1 MPKLVRNKPPA
12 PLAEGDGWEADS
24 TEQPSV
30 KPRKEPNSVRR
41 GLEADRILFDE
52 STEPTEQPSVEMDL
66 PKGKPLKVVYDSAV
80 PKAQVILTEQPS
92 VQVGPDFRKIGHRNQ
107 EPTEQ
112 DSVDLEAK
120 PNAVRS
126 DPETDRTEF
135 GASTDS
141 TEQASVTLPRGTKA
155 VLKAPVNEAER
166 RPFDDYPTE
175 PGWTQALLD
184 REKFNGRILEPAAGA
199 GWMVQTLQENGLEVQ
214 YSDLERDGVDF
225 LEYQGPGVEN
235 VITNPPYKFL
245 DAFAAKA
252 LEVATHKVAL
262 LLPDFA
268 LVGVN
273 RTRDLW
279 QAHPP
284 KKLILVTSK
293 MKVLGKVSMFPHVW
307 AVWDKWYEGP
317 TEWEWATVPKE
328 QRLDTNKA
336 VPNLKESAK

>member
-52 STEPTEQPSVEMDL
+52 ATDSTEQASVEVDL

-92 VQVGPDFRKIGHRNQ
+92 VQVT
-107 EPTEQ
+107 PTEYEGVLKGDEETVEQ
-112 DSVDLEAK
+112 LLAK
-120 PNAVRS
+120 
-126 DPETDRTEF
+126 
-135 GASTDS
+135 
-141 TEQASVTLPRGTKA
+141 TLPRGTKA

-184 REKFNGRILEPAAGA
+184 REKFSGHVVEPAAGA
-199 GWMVQTLQENGLEVQ
+199 GWMVQTLQENGYDVV

-225 LEYQGPGVEN
+225 LAQDFADQFHTGMVDN
-235 VITNPPYKFL
+235 VVTNPPYKFL
-245 DAFAAKA
+245 DDFALKA
-252 LEVATHKVAL
+252 LALARFKVAL

-307 AVWDKWYEGP
+307 AVWDKEYQGP
-317 TEWEWATVPKE
+317 TTWEWATVPKD